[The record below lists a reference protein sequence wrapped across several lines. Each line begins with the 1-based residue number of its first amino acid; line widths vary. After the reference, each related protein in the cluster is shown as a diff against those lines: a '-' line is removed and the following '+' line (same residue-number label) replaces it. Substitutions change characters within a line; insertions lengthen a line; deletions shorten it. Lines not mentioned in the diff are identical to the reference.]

1 MGEEDRIKA
10 DVLFDPG
17 DAALCAI
24 KRKAHQ
30 LSQAYNH
37 TLEEEGEK
45 RGAIVKELLKDLGE
59 GSFLQEPIAFHYGK
73 HTKIGKN
80 FFGNFHLTIQDDGEV
95 SIGVNCNFGPNVT
108 IVTPLHPMLAKER
121 QRMRTASG
129 EEKSLCYTKPV
140 RIGNDCWLGA
150 NVTVCPGVT
159 IGDGCVIGA
168 DSVVTRDV
176 PPGSFAVGLP
186 CKVIRFLSE
195 ADSMLCKPEILADCQ
210 VILD

>member
-1 MGEEDRIKA
+1 MRDKA
-10 DVLFDPG
+10 
-17 DAALCAI
+17 
-24 KRKAHQ
+24 KAHQ

-45 RGAIVKELLKDLGE
+45 RGASVKELLKDLGE

-95 SIGVNCNFGPNVT
+95 SIGDNCNFGPNVT